1 MAAVFESYKA
11 RAVGTTAYF
20 VIDQS
25 TSYTNGIDT
34 AAPKQAIMIGC
45 MVSNILTTSITVTV
59 AVAPHATNNHTRLC
73 KDLPIPAGDSIEVV
87 QGKVVL
93 MDGDDIAVTASTAS
107 ACDVVVSLL
116 KDA

>member
-11 RAVGTTAYF
+11 RAVGTSAFF
-20 VIDQS
+20 VIDQG
-25 TSYTNGIDT
+25 TSYVNGIDT
-34 AAPKQAIMIGC
+34 DAPKQAIMIGC
-45 MVSNILTTSITVTV
+45 MISNILTTSITVTV

-107 ACDVVVSLL
+107 ACDVIVSLL

>member
-11 RAVGTTAYF
+11 RSVGTSTHF
-20 VIDQS
+20 VIDGGAYS
-25 TSYTNGIDT
+25 NGIDT

-45 MVSNILTTSITVTV
+45 MISNILTTSITVTV
-59 AVAPHATNNHTRLC
+59 AVAAHASTNHTRLC
-73 KDLPIPAGDSIEVV
+73 KDLTIPAGDAIEIVK
-87 QGKVVL
+87 GKIVL
-93 MDGDDIAVTASTAS
+93 MDGDDVAVTASTAS